1 MSLRGRVIIL
11 ISLVLLSSLAAGLG
25 LAGYEARRAIR
36 EELNAAMRGGAQTIA
51 SAFEDLPRS
60 DHQPR
65 DLRQLVATFDGNR
78 HVQASLL
85 GPDGRVLLQSQMTRP
100 ARTPP
105 DAFLRLLDTQRAA
118 VTIPVPASV
127 TTGGAIRLEPRADLD
142 AAAIWAE
149 LAGVLVVLAL
159 ATAIVLV
166 GADWAIGQALSPL
179 NDLSAAFRALAG
191 GDYRPRV
198 RERGPP
204 EVVLLGR
211 GFNAMAEDLA
221 ATNARN
227 QRLERQLSTI
237 QDEERAELARD
248 LHDEIGPYL
257 FAVNVDAQLAG
268 QAAARGDV
276 AGMSEHLGSIRSSVS
291 HMQQLV
297 REILGRLRPLRATE
311 LGLRGAIGDMV
322 ADCRGRH
329 PGVAIDLDLSEAID
343 DLPARQ
349 TDAVYRTTQEA
360 LANALRH
367 STPSRISV
375 TATVGD
381 DGTLVL
387 RVTNDGVP
395 PVLRPADGGFGLIG
409 MRERVSACGG
419 VVEARGEG
427 DDWLVCARFPAPSLS
442 PEFVGAAAT

>member
-1 MSLRGRVIIL
+1 MSLRARVIIL

-25 LAGYEARRAIR
+25 LAGYEARRAIS
-36 EELNAAMRGGAQTIA
+36 EELTAALRGGAQTVA

-78 HVQASLL
+78 HVLASLV
-85 GPDGRVLLQSQMTRP
+85 GPDGRVQLQSRMERP
-100 ARTPP
+100 ATPAP
-105 DAFLRLLDTQRAA
+105 EDFLRLLAPPRDA
-118 VTIPVPASV
+118 VVVPVPA
-127 TTGGAIRLEPRADLD
+127 TATAGGAIRLEPRADLD
-142 AAAIWAE
+142 AAAIWTE
-149 LAGVLVVLAL
+149 VTVVLCVLAL
-159 ATAIVLV
+159 ATVVVLV
-166 GADWAIGQALSPL
+166 GAYWAIGQALSPL
-179 NDLSAAFRALAG
+179 SDLSAAFRALG
-191 GDYRPRV
+191 QGDYRPRV

-227 QRLERQLSTI
+227 RRLESQLSTI

-268 QAAARGDV
+268 QAAARGD
-276 AGMSEHLGSIRSSVS
+276 AGGVTEHLGSIRTSVS

-311 LGLRGAIGDMV
+311 LGLRGAIGDLV

-329 PGVAIDLDLSEAID
+329 PGVAIDLDLAEAID
-343 DLPARQ
+343 GLPPLL
-349 TDAVYRTTQEA
+349 TDTVYRTLQEA

-367 STPSRISV
+367 SSPRRISV
-375 TATVGD
+375 LATVGD
-381 DGTLVL
+381 DGALVL
-387 RVTNDGVP
+387 RVANDGVP
-395 PVLRPADGGFGLIG
+395 QAPRPTEGRFGLIG

-419 VVEARGEG
+419 VVEARGAGG
-427 DDWLVCARFPAPSLS
+427 DWIVCARLPAAVHP
-442 PEFVGAAAT
+442 PESAGAAMP